1 MLNLSLQSER
11 ESAEEIEKA
20 YSLFCDNLETGITFE
35 SLKRLAKEIEEEI
48 SDEELREMLEE
59 ASKKNTKGE
68 DLVISKAD
76 FKQVL
81 NRATTSI

>member
-1 MLNLSLQSER
+1 M
-11 ESAEEIEKA
+11 
-20 YSLFCDNLETGITFE
+20 ETGITFE

-59 ASKKNTKGE
+59 ASKKNVKGE